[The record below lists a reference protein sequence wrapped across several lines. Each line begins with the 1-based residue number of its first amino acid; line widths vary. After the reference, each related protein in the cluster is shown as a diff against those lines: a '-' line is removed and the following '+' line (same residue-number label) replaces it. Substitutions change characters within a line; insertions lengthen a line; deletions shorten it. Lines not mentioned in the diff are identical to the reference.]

1 MENGPCVQV
10 RIQKSLVV
18 VAGWPGQSSVEVVVS
33 FERMRMKV
41 VSSVFEFDAVFFT
54 EGDAFS
60 VDFYFVVDLI
70 QIQRSCHFLLGD
82 RPVFI
87 F

>member
-1 MENGPCVQV
+1 
-10 RIQKSLVV
+10 
-18 VAGWPGQSSVEVVVS
+18 
-33 FERMRMKV
+33 MKV